1 MSAVIESQ
9 AQQPVA
15 VTPMQMLAAA
25 LERGS
30 DMEQLQKLMD
40 LQERWE
46 AQQARKAFVQ
56 AMAQFKANP
65 PEIVK
70 RKHVSFQTSRG
81 ITEYDHAT
89 LADVCAAAIQG
100 LAKVGISH
108 RWDVNQDGGRVQVT
122 CILTHQQG
130 HSESVSLSSGVDD
143 SGGKN
148 AIQAIGSAVTYL
160 QRYTLL
166 AATGLAAKDQ
176 DDDGRSAVEYI
187 TEQQEADLRA
197 KAEEV
202 GANMQAFLRFLKVQE
217 LGDLPAS
224 RFKAALQALEDK
236 ARGAK

>member
-1 MSAVIESQ
+1 VSAVIESQ
-9 AQQPVA
+9 NQQSTA
-15 VTPMQMLAAA
+15 VTPMQMLSAA
-25 LERGS
+25 LERGA
-30 DMEQLQKLMD
+30 DMAQLQQLMD

-46 AQQARKAFVQ
+46 GQQARKAFVQ

-70 RKHVSFQTSRG
+70 TKQVSFGNTN
-81 ITEYDHAT
+81 YKHAT

-100 LAKVGISH
+100 LAQVGISH
-108 RWDVNQDGGRVQVT
+108 SWQVKQDGESITVT
-122 CILTHQQG
+122 CVLTHLQG
-130 HSESVSLSSGVDD
+130 HSESVSMTSLPDKSGQ
-143 SGGKN
+143 KN
-148 AIQAIGSAVTYL
+148 SIQALASATSYL
-160 QRYTLL
+160 QRYTLMS
-166 AATGLAAKDQ
+166 ATGLAAKDQ

-202 GANMQAFLRFLKVQE
+202 GANMQSFLRFLKVQE

>member
-1 MSAVIESQ
+1 MSAVIEFQ
-9 AQQPVA
+9 NQQSTA
-15 VTPMQMLAAA
+15 VTPMQMLAHA
-25 LERGS
+25 LERGA

-56 AMAQFKANP
+56 AMAHFKANP

-70 RKHVSFQTSRG
+70 TKQVSFGNTN
-81 ITEYDHAT
+81 YKHAT

-100 LAKVGISH
+100 LAQVGISH
-108 RWDVNQDGGRVQVT
+108 SWQVKQDGESITVT
-122 CILTHQQG
+122 CVLTHLQG
-130 HSESVSLSSGVDD
+130 HSESVSMTSLPDKSGQ
-143 SGGKN
+143 KN
-148 AIQAIGSAVTYL
+148 SIQAIASATSYL
-160 QRYTLL
+160 QRYTLMS
-166 AATGLAAKDQ
+166 ATGLAAKDQ

-202 GANMQAFLRFLKVQE
+202 GANMKLFLDFLRVKE
-217 LGDLPAS
+217 LRDLPAS
-224 RFKAALQALEDK
+224 RFKAAMQALEDK